1 MAFYWAYKPHLR
13 AGLMPSSKWPTQKE
27 LSGVSVDIFCFV
39 CAFLNL
45 IRLLL
50 VYYCFQFCVFMD
62 VCVSVC
68 AHARLCISCTF
79 FFLNSGLFVFYLLTC
94 LLKKEKEGI
103 EWNGWEGGRTRKGWR
118 RETDQNILCGKSILS
133 KTAAAESWTDDFKKE
148 EENLV
153 KFWMPISP
161 NPPKKPGHTLGQFY
175 LLPENLRINSAQ
187 QKEELTNKIRTIL
200 DGTVGSS
207 AYLQI

>member
-1 MAFYWAYKPHLR
+1 MANTKRTQWCFCRYFLLSLCFFKSYSSFACILLFPVLCFHGCVRICMRTCTSMYFLHL
-13 AGLMPSSKWPTQKE
+13 
-27 LSGVSVDIFCFV
+27 
-39 CAFLNL
+39 
-45 IRLLL
+45 
-50 VYYCFQFCVFMD
+50 
-62 VCVSVC
+62 
-68 AHARLCISCTF
+68 F
-79 FFLNSGLFVFYLLTC
+79 FKNSGLFVFYLLTC

-133 KTAAAESWTDDFKKE
+133 KTAAAGSWTDDFKKE